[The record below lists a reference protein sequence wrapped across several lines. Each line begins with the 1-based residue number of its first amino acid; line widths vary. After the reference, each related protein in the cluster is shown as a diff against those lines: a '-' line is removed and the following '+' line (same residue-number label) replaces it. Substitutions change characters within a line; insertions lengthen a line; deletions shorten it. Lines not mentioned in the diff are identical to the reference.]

1 MRKRYP
7 KIENLNQKLKMLRV
21 YHNYTQSE
29 IAKILDVNRSTYAY
43 SETGR
48 AEPSLGVLKMLS
60 AIYHVSTDFLLDI
73 SDEENQ
79 KF

>member
-29 IAKILDVNRSTYAY
+29 IAKILDVNRSAYAY
-43 SETGR
+43 YETGR

>member
-43 SETGR
+43 YETGR
-48 AEPSLGVLKMLS
+48 DEPSLGVLKMLS

>member
-43 SETGR
+43 YE
-48 AEPSLGVLKMLS
+48 
-60 AIYHVSTDFLLDI
+60 TDFLLDI

>member
-29 IAKILDVNRSTYAY
+29 IAK
-43 SETGR
+43 
-48 AEPSLGVLKMLS
+48 
-60 AIYHVSTDFLLDI
+60 F
-73 SDEENQ
+73 
-79 KF
+79 